1 MSYKNCDCNPPTV
14 LSSISGERCHVD
26 DDRGEWCAII
36 NEKGIYLQVLLI
48 PSEQELI
55 KEQTHQE
62 IVLAEQAVQLAK
74 EARKQ
79 ELKAKMDSGETLS
92 NQELSELLSM
102 IM

>member
-1 MSYKNCDCNPPTV
+1 MSYLPCDC
-14 LSSISGERCHVD
+14 SSIAVVSTIVGERCHVEN
-26 DDRGEWCAII
+26 DRGIWCAVV
-36 NEKGIYLQVLLI
+36 NSEGTYLQTLLV
-48 PSEQELI
+48 PSQYELT
-55 KEQTHQE
+55 KEQAHQE
-62 IVLAEQAVQLAK
+62 KIQAEQAVQLAK

>member
-1 MSYKNCDCNPPTV
+1 MSYKICNCNPLAV
-14 LSSISGERCHVD
+14 VSSIIGERYHIENE
-26 DDRGEWCAII
+26 RGEWCAII
-36 NEKGIYLQVLLI
+36 NEKGIYLQTLLT

-62 IVLAEQAVQLAK
+62 IVLAEQAAQLAK

-79 ELKAKMDSGETLS
+79 ELKAKMDNGETLS
-92 NQELSELLSM
+92 NQELSELLGM

>member
-1 MSYKNCDCNPPTV
+1 MNYKNCTCDPPAV
-14 LSSISGERCHVD
+14 MSSISGERCHIED
-26 DDRGEWCAII
+26 ERGEWCAIT
-36 NEKGIYLQVLLI
+36 NEKGVYLQVLLI

-55 KEQTHQE
+55 KEQVHQE
-62 IVLAEQAVQLAK
+62 AVLIEQAAQLAK

-79 ELKAKMDSGETLS
+79 ELKAKIDNGETLS

>member
-1 MSYKNCDCNPPTV
+1 MSYLPCDC
-14 LSSISGERCHVD
+14 SSIAVVSTIVGERCHVEN
-26 DDRGEWCAII
+26 DRGIWCAVV
-36 NEKGIYLQVLLI
+36 NSEGTYLQTLLV
-48 PSEQELI
+48 PSQQELT
-55 KEQTHQE
+55 KEQIHQE